1 MGKELLKFDDLEI
14 EKQKFHAC
22 KSDVGNVGNIG
33 NELLVQKKFTRSKIF
48 KNDHKFFIHY
58 KNNERV

>member
-33 NELLVQKKFTRSKIF
+33 NELLVQKKFTRSKI
-48 KNDHKFFIHY
+48 
-58 KNNERV
+58 

>member
-22 KSDVGNVGNIG
+22 KSEIAIGDVGNIG
-33 NELLVQKKFTRSKIF
+33 NEILVQKKFTRNKI
-48 KNDHKFFIHY
+48 
-58 KNNERV
+58 